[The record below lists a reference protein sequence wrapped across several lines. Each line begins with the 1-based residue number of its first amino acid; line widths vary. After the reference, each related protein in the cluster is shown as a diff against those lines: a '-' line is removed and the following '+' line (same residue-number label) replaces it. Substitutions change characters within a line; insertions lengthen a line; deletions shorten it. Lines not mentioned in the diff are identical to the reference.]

1 MLFYWER
8 TDRIKRKYRI
18 ASFFLT
24 RFICGINYHNYTLE
38 IMKIPVLLSIISLIL
53 LTFGCAISKP
63 GTTDSQI
70 KSENEHP
77 EGAVTD
83 NKNYYRSLAD
93 YLHQIPG
100 INISGP
106 ENNQVVTIR
115 GISSFNSGIEP
126 LFVIDGQI
134 VGSNY
139 SQVNNMINV
148 WDIDYIR
155 VLKGADAGIYG
166 VRGGNGVI
174 LIITKK

>member
-1 MLFYWER
+1 MKL
-8 TDRIKRKYRI
+8 
-18 ASFFLT
+18 LT
-24 RFICGINYHNYTLE
+24 LI
-38 IMKIPVLLSIISLIL
+38 SIISMFL
-53 LTFGCAISKP
+53 LTFGCVTSEP
-63 GTTDSQI
+63 GTTESQI

-83 NKNYYRSLAD
+83 DKNYYRSLAD

-106 ENNQVVTIR
+106 ENNHVVTIR

-134 VGSNY
+134 IGSNY
-139 SQVNNMINV
+139 SQANNMINV
-148 WDIDYIR
+148 WDIDYVS

-174 LIITKK
+174 LIVTKK

>member
-1 MLFYWER
+1 
-8 TDRIKRKYRI
+8 
-18 ASFFLT
+18 
-24 RFICGINYHNYTLE
+24 
-38 IMKIPVLLSIISLIL
+38 MKIPVLLSIISLIL
-53 LTFGCAISKP
+53 LIFGCSTSEP
-63 GTTDSQI
+63 GIAESQV
-70 KSENEHP
+70 KSDTENP

-93 YLHQIPG
+93 YLYQIPG

-106 ENNQVVTIR
+106 KNNQLVTIR

-134 VGSNY
+134 IGSNY
-139 SQVNNMINV
+139 AQANNMINV
-148 WDIDYIR
+148 WDIDYVR

-174 LIITKK
+174 LIVTKK